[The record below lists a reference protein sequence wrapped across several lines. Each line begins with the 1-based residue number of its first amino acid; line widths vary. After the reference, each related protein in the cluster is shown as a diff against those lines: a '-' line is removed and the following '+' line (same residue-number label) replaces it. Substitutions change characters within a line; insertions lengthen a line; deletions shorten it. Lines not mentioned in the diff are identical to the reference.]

1 MGLFYDKGSRRF
13 FVNMSDIINTME
25 KWVVVKECPIAGGI
39 LPVNSEIHLV
49 HGCVYFNG
57 GLMDSFYQNEFLKLL
72 QIERKRHN
80 YLRKMNNIY
89 NQL

>member
-1 MGLFYDKGSRRF
+1 MNS
-13 FVNMSDIINTME
+13 ME
-25 KWVVVKECPIAGGI
+25 KWVVVKECPIAGGS
-39 LPVNSEIHLV
+39 LPVNSEIHIV

-72 QIERKRHN
+72 TVERKRPN
-80 YLRKMNNIY
+80 YLRKLSNIY

>member
-1 MGLFYDKGSRRF
+1 MTDMMDS
-13 FVNMSDIINTME
+13 ME
-25 KWVVVKECPIAGGI
+25 KWVVVKECPIAGGT
-39 LPVNSEIHLV
+39 LPVNSEIQIV

-72 QIERKRHN
+72 VDERKKPN
-80 YLRKMNNIY
+80 YLRKLRNVY

>member
-1 MGLFYDKGSRRF
+1 MADMMDS
-13 FVNMSDIINTME
+13 ME
-25 KWVVVKECPIAGGI
+25 KWVVVKECPIAGGS
-39 LPVNSEIHLV
+39 LPVNSEIHIV

-72 QIERKRHN
+72 VVERKKTN
-80 YLRKMNNIY
+80 YLRNLKNVY

>member
-1 MGLFYDKGSRRF
+1 MMDS
-13 FVNMSDIINTME
+13 ME
-25 KWVVVKECPIAGGI
+25 KWVVVKECPIAGGT
-39 LPVNSEIHLV
+39 LPVNSEIQIV

-72 QIERKRHN
+72 VDERKKPN
-80 YLRKMNNIY
+80 YLRKLRNVY

>member
-1 MGLFYDKGSRRF
+1 MADMMDS
-13 FVNMSDIINTME
+13 ME
-25 KWVVVKECPIAGGI
+25 KWVVVKECPIAGGT
-39 LPVNSEIHLV
+39 LPVNSEIQIV

-72 QIERKRHN
+72 VVERKKPN
-80 YLRKMNNIY
+80 YLRKLRNVY

>member
-1 MGLFYDKGSRRF
+1 MADMMNS
-13 FVNMSDIINTME
+13 ME
-25 KWVVVKECPIAGGI
+25 KWVVVKECPIAGGS
-39 LPVNSEIHLV
+39 LPVNSEIHIV

-72 QIERKRHN
+72 TVERKRPN
-80 YLRKMNNIY
+80 YLRKLSNIY

>member
-1 MGLFYDKGSRRF
+1 MADMMDS
-13 FVNMSDIINTME
+13 ME
-25 KWVVVKECPIAGGI
+25 KWVVVKECPIAGGT
-39 LPVNSEIHLV
+39 LPVNSEIQIV

-72 QIERKRHN
+72 VTERKKPN
-80 YLRKMNNIY
+80 YLRKLRNVY

>member
-1 MGLFYDKGSRRF
+1 MADMMNS
-13 FVNMSDIINTME
+13 ME
-25 KWVVVKECPIAGGI
+25 KWVVVKECPIAGGS
-39 LPVNSEIHLV
+39 LPVNSEIHIV

-72 QIERKRHN
+72 VDERKKPN
-80 YLRKMNNIY
+80 YLRKLRNVY

>member
-1 MGLFYDKGSRRF
+1 MADMMNS
-13 FVNMSDIINTME
+13 ME
-25 KWVVVKECPIAGGI
+25 KWVVVKECPIAGGS
-39 LPVNSEIHLV
+39 LPVNSEIHIV

-72 QIERKRHN
+72 SVERKRPN
-80 YLRKMNNIY
+80 YLRKLTNIY

>member
-1 MGLFYDKGSRRF
+1 MNS
-13 FVNMSDIINTME
+13 ME
-25 KWVVVKECPIAGGI
+25 KWVVVKECPIAGGS
-39 LPVNSEIHLV
+39 LPVNSEIHIV

-72 QIERKRHN
+72 SVERKRPN
-80 YLRKMNNIY
+80 YLRKLTNIY

>member
-1 MGLFYDKGSRRF
+1 MNS
-13 FVNMSDIINTME
+13 ME
-25 KWVVVKECPIAGGI
+25 KWVVVKECPIAGGS
-39 LPVNSEIHLV
+39 LPVNSEIHIV

-72 QIERKRHN
+72 VDERKKPN
-80 YLRKMNNIY
+80 YLRKLRNVY

>member
-1 MGLFYDKGSRRF
+1 MADMMDS
-13 FVNMSDIINTME
+13 ME
-25 KWVVVKECPIAGGI
+25 KWVVVKECPIAGGT
-39 LPVNSEIHLV
+39 LPVNSEIQIV

-72 QIERKRHN
+72 VVERKKPN
-80 YLRKMNNIY
+80 YLRKLRNIY